1 MIDLLIPYQ
10 NFLKWIQIDIVLIGI
25 IIRNISVKSFMLVF
39 IKLPPAISVFLS
51 RTFFLVITSF
61 IKIS

>member
-1 MIDLLIPYQ
+1 MIDLFIPYQ

-25 IIRNISVKSFMLVF
+25 IIRNISVKSFMFVF

-51 RTFFLVITSF
+51 GTLLFIITRI
-61 IKIS
+61 IKI